1 MLEGANGPTFPEA
14 DDILRSRNITVVP
27 DVICNAGGVT
37 VSYFEWVQDMASYF
51 WSESEINERMDKIM
65 TDAMVHVWNK
75 AAEKSAACA
84 PRLTSWPV
92 SAS

>member
-1 MLEGANGPTFPEA
+1 
-14 DDILRSRNITVVP
+14 
-27 DVICNAGGVT
+27 
-37 VSYFEWVQDMASYF
+37 MASYF

-75 AAEKSAACA
+75 AAEKEVQPAHRS
-84 PRLTSWPV
+84 TSWPV